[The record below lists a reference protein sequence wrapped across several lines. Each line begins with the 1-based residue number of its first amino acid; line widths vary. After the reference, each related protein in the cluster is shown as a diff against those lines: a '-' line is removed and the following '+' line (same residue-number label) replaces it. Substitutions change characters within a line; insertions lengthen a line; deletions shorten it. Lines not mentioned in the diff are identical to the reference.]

1 MSFIIYL
8 YKQGSLAY
16 FVATFVLYRKMK
28 KNNFKQ
34 EIFLL
39 ILVAFFAST
48 ILVFG
53 AVNTSQ
59 DSSGPIDFKSSSSNY
74 QFDAEVG
81 APAVGQSVSSN
92 YIFDHGAFWDDSTN
106 STVAKIKWLFAA
118 STSRFEPIP
127 GQRTN
132 DAMLFTLSFKQNG
145 NLIYK
150 TPVIAST
157 TSEGVYDTGISL
169 DNVPAGIYDVYV
181 KGYQTLTKKYS
192 NVNIVAGENILNFTQ
207 NDVSN
212 TTKGPIE
219 LIAGDIGTSTLIFG
233 DDIINGA
240 DMSVILNKY
249 NQNGFF
255 TADIN
260 HDDTVNGADISVILT
275 NYNLSGDN

>member
-92 YIFDHGAFWDDSTN
+92 YIFDHGAFWDDSTSN
-106 STVAKIKWLFAA
+106 STVAKIHWLIPD
-118 STSRFEPIP
+118 SRY
-127 GQRTN
+127 T
-132 DAMLFTLSFKQNG
+132 TLSNPDNHEMSFYLRFKQNG
-145 NLIYK
+145 NLVYTTLI
-150 TPVIAST
+150 ST
-157 TSEGVYDTGISL
+157 TTIYGTNDNGILL
-169 DNVPAGIYDVYV
+169 DNVPAGTYDVYV
-181 KGYQTLTKKYS
+181 KGTQTLTKKFS
-192 NVNIVAGENILNFTQ
+192 NVNISNGDNILNFTQ
-207 NDVSN
+207 PDVSN
-212 TTKGPIE
+212 LTKGNILMIP
-219 LIAGDIGTSTLIFG
+219 GDITGTGNSITQSDDEINASDIGPILLNMFSTGPGLRG
-233 DDIINGA
+233 D
-240 DMSVILNKY
+240 L
-249 NQNGFF
+249 
-255 TADIN
+255 N
-260 HDDTVNGADISVILT
+260 HDGEINASDIGPVLLNMFKT
-275 NYNLSGDN
+275 GDQ